1 MKKKIL
7 LASIIALSLALLVA
21 VGGTIAY
28 LFVETGNVTNTFT
41 YGDINIVLKEFNT
54 EAGVNNTIIF
64 GGENDSGSDPDRFKM
79 IPGNTYAKD
88 PNVTVKD
95 DSEACYLFIKV
106 TTTNNPETYLDYSI
120 DSNYWT
126 PLSGVEG
133 VYYYNGTDLDQ
144 QLTEDKTYPILT
156 NNRVSVNVS
165 VTKEQLTAIG
175 TDYPTMTFHA
185 YAVQKANVADVA
197 TAWRIAQAQGG
208 VPTT

>member
-28 LFVETGNVTNTFT
+28 LFVDTGDVVNTFT
-41 YGDINIVLKEFNT
+41 YGDINIELKEFNT
-54 EAGVNNTIIF
+54 PATKGNVVNFGNEAA
-64 GGENDSGSDPDRFKM
+64 DPRFKM

-88 PNVTVKD
+88 PNVTVENG
-95 DSEACYLFIKV
+95 SEACYLFIKME
-106 TTTNNPETYLDYSI
+106 TTHSPEKYLDYSI
-120 DSNYWT
+120 NSSFWT
-126 PLSGVEG
+126 PLDGVPG

-144 QLTEDKTYPILT
+144 QLTENKTFPILT
-156 NNRVSVNVS
+156 DNQVVVKVS
-165 VTKEQLTAIG
+165 VTKTDLTSIG
-175 TDYPTMTFHA
+175 TAYPTMSFHA

-197 TAWRIAQAQGG
+197 TAWKIAQAQGG